1 MPRTRREL
9 DSEHKRQ
16 EIILAAR
23 RLILA
28 EGYESTSMS
37 RLANEA
43 GVAPNTL
50 YWYFKDKDELLIA
63 ILDELVKEG
72 LNEYLTINDKSV
84 DQQLLW
90 IVSKFEAVPNLIT
103 TVHSRMNFS
112 ESLKTWHQQFHM
124 MIESL
129 VVNHL
134 QASGVK
140 PEDCLP
146 AAKIAMFV
154 VEGLLSHH
162 AGEPSQEGVTR
173 FLVQKI
179 LLNGVK

>member
-1 MPRTRREL
+1 MAKNRREL
-9 DSEHKRQ
+9 DSEQKRQ

-23 RLILA
+23 RLMLA

-37 RLANEA
+37 RLAQEA

-63 ILDELVKEG
+63 MLNTLVAEALDE
-72 LNEYLTINDKSV
+72 YSTINNQSV

-90 IVSKFEAVPNLIT
+90 ILSKFETVPNLIT

-162 AGEPSQEGVTR
+162 AGDASEREGVIK
-173 FLVQKI
+173 FLVSKMTQHSK
-179 LLNGVK
+179 